1 MDIKEVAEQH
11 QKDAK
16 RLSSMVYVPP
26 EQREREKEKEKE
38 KEKVDHTPAYCSIA
52 REVKGLVC
60 KDIFFAYPAAADFN
74 LINAY
79 QDHLITI
86 EEYLNVLKGAG
97 PIFKKDAGQVIFM
110 RLRSIMREMKEKVI
124 DPAYQGAEGEA
135 KKTIT
140 EQAGK
145 WNDQVRALEKVGE
158 ALDDQRYDFKALKVE
173 LSSSEEKTA

>member
-1 MDIKEVAEQH
+1 MEIKEIAKQH
-11 QKDAK
+11 QKDAE
-16 RLSSMVYVPP
+16 RLSGMVYIPP
-26 EQREREKEKEKE
+26 EKLAREKEKEEE
-38 KEKVDHTPAYCSIA
+38 KAKVDHTSTYGSIA
-52 REVKGLVC
+52 REVKDLIC

-124 DPAYQGAEGEA
+124 DPALQGAEGEV

-140 EQAGK
+140 EKASK
-145 WNDQVRALEKVGE
+145 WNDQVGALEKVGE
-158 ALDDQRYDFKALKVE
+158 ALDDQRYDFKSLKVE